1 MGKLIA
7 GTTTLPVAEIEVP
20 QDRLR
25 TVAEAKVK
33 GLMEVIGIFGFTTP
47 IEVRRAKGRFV
58 LIDGAHR
65 LEAMKR
71 LGQNEI
77 AVRAFDMSAQDA
89 RGREIA
95 ANLVAGMTPLQ
106 DAVFLAAWQS
116 YYEERHPE
124 TRQGSAG
131 AIARHGLQGNNC
143 SFAELVASNRSVTPR
158 QIRKATAAVRRLS
171 SDELRILDGS
181 PRPVPLDAIEKIGKI
196 ADADE
201 RATVVLR
208 LASGQAKN
216 VAAARRAL
224 GVERGVKAPPKDTLQ
239 EDLEAL
245 NKAWSRAGAIVRR
258 RFVAANLDELRRLIA
273 DAEASD
279 E

>member
-1 MGKLIA
+1 MSKLIT
-7 GTTTLPVAEIEVP
+7 GTTALPVTEIEVP

-25 TVAEAKVK
+25 TVSEAKVR
-33 GLMEVIGIFGFTTP
+33 GLMEAIGIFGFTTP

-71 LGQNEI
+71 LGEGEI
-77 AVRAFDMSAQDA
+77 AVRAFDISAQDA

-106 DAVFLAAWQS
+106 DAVFLAAWQG
-116 YYEERHPE
+116 YYEELHPE
-124 TRQGSAG
+124 TRRGVAG
-131 AIARHGLQGNNC
+131 GIARQGGQLNNC

-158 QIRKATAAVRRLS
+158 QIRKATAAVRRLTA
-171 SDELRILDGS
+171 DELRLLDAS
-181 PRPVPLDAIEKIGKI
+181 ARPVPLDAIEKIGKI
-196 ADADE
+196 ADANE
-201 RATVVLR
+201 RANVVER
-208 LASGQAKN
+208 LASGQARN
-216 VAAARRAL
+216 VAAARHAL
-224 GVERGVKAPPKDTLQ
+224 AVETGVKVPPKDPLQ

-245 NKAWSRAGAIVRR
+245 NKVWSRAGAIVRR
-258 RFVAANLDELRRLIA
+258 RFVAAHIDELRRLIA
-273 DAEASD
+273 DAEASG

>member
-1 MGKLIA
+1 MSKLIT
-7 GTTTLPVAEIEVP
+7 GTTALPVAEIEVP

-25 TVAEAKVK
+25 TVSEAKVR
-33 GLMEVIGIFGFTTP
+33 GLMEAIGIFGFTTP

-71 LGQNEI
+71 LGEGEI

-131 AIARHGLQGNNC
+131 AIARHGLQAKNC
-143 SFAELVASNRSVTPR
+143 SFAELVAANRSVTPR
-158 QIRKATAAVRRLS
+158 HIHKATAAVRRLS
-171 SDELRILDGS
+171 ADELRILDCS

-196 ADADE
+196 ADAEE
-201 RATVVLR
+201 RAIVVEK
-208 LASGQAKN
+208 LASGEARN
-216 VAAARRAL
+216 VAAARHAL
-224 GVERGVKAPPKDTLQ
+224 AVEKGVKAPPKDPLQ
-239 EDLEAL
+239 EDLETL
-245 NKAWSRAGAIVRR
+245 TKVWSRTGATVRR
-258 RFVAANLDELRRLIA
+258 RFVAAHVDELRRLIA